1 MNTDPSPRSPF
12 NVLAL
17 TLIAT
22 FLLSLGGGGEVL
34 AKGKKKKRKRH
45 REPVTVPVEVGVGPA
60 AHVFF
65 GELQEQ
71 QNMYYGAR
79 INLEA
84 VVDKAL
90 IKKFSRKIPKKYR
103 KMARS
108 LDEVRVRPFPLSVVP
123 KTLIISPGEKSSMY
137 GAGWDLYGV
146 STGIGPLKLGLNLQ
160 VLYSY
165 ITYQDEAKKQQ
176 SMNFLRPGAGLT
188 LSLPLQITESV
199 GFNIGWR
206 STFVPPQEIGG
217 EILALKKS
225 TEGTIWH
232 IGQGFAMITFRIPYT
247 TKL

>member
-1 MNTDPSPRSPF
+1 MNTHPSPRSLF
-12 NVLAL
+12 NLLAL
-17 TLIAT
+17 TLLAT
-22 FLLSLGGGGEVL
+22 FLLSLGGGEVY
-34 AKGKKKKRKRH
+34 AKGKKTKRKRR
-45 REPVTVPVEVGVGPA
+45 REPVTIPVEVGVGPA

-65 GELQEQ
+65 GDLQEQ

-84 VVDKAL
+84 VIDKAL
-90 IKKFSRKIPKKYR
+90 IKKFDRKIPKKYR

-108 LDEVRVRPFPLSVVP
+108 LNEVRVRPFPLSLVP
-123 KTLIISPGEKSSMY
+123 KTLIISPGDKSSMY
-137 GAGWDLYGV
+137 GAGWDLFGL
-146 STGIGPLKLGLNLQ
+146 GGGLGPLKLGLNLQ
-160 VLYSY
+160 VLYSH
-165 ITYQDEAKKQQ
+165 ITYQDSAQRQQ
-176 SMNFLRPGAGLT
+176 SMNFLRPGAVAS

-217 EILALKKS
+217 DILALKKS

-232 IGQGFAMITFRIPYT
+232 IGQGYAMITFRIPYT